1 MKKASLILLILVF
14 LSCDKKQDVDFTKIE
29 TQTILTDS
37 ISIRAIEIVNDTVW
51 YAGSNGKYGAICLT
65 NQTKFKGHIMY
76 DSILP
81 EFRSIAVANENVFV
95 LSAGTPALLYAISKN
110 KTETKLNYILSHPNA
125 FFDSMKLVNDSSAL
139 AMGDPLNE
147 ELTVIKTI
155 DYGKTWKQTKPNKN
169 LKVSKG
175 EAAFAASNTN
185 LIKTEN
191 KVFMVSGGV
200 KSRVFVSED
209 LGENWTDYPTPII
222 QGKAM
227 TGIFTADF
235 YNDEIG
241 IIAGGNYEE
250 QKDKSANKAI
260 TTNGGKTWELVG
272 VNSGF
277 GYSSC
282 VQFIPNSNGNGIV
295 SVGADGLFYSYN
307 RGKSWQKLLDDS
319 ELYTIRFINEKKA
332 IAAGK
337 NKIIAIDFL

>member
-1 MKKASLILLILVF
+1 M
-14 LSCDKKQDVDFTKIE
+14 SCDKKQDVAFTKIE

-37 ISIRAIEIVNDTVW
+37 LSIRAIEIVNDTVW

-81 EFRSIAVANENVFV
+81 EFRSIAVTKENVFV

-125 FFDSMKLVNDSSAL
+125 FFDSMKLVNDSTAL

-191 KVFMVSGGV
+191 KVFMVSGGI

-209 LGENWTDYPTPII
+209 LGENWTAYPTPII

-319 ELYTIRFINEKKA
+319 ELYTIRFKNEKKA

>member
-1 MKKASLILLILVF
+1 
-14 LSCDKKQDVDFTKIE
+14 
-29 TQTILTDS
+29 
-37 ISIRAIEIVNDTVW
+37 
-51 YAGSNGKYGAICLT
+51 
-65 NQTKFKGHIMY
+65 
-76 DSILP
+76 
-81 EFRSIAVANENVFV
+81 
-95 LSAGTPALLYAISKN
+95 
-110 KTETKLNYILSHPNA
+110 
-125 FFDSMKLVNDSSAL
+125 MKLVNDSTL
-139 AMGDPLNE
+139 IAMGDPLNDT
-147 ELTVIKTI
+147 LTVIKST
-155 DYGKTWKQTKPNKN
+155 DYGRNFSESKTHKN

-191 KVFMVSGGV
+191 KVFMVSGGI

-209 LGENWTDYPTPII
+209 LGENWTAYPTPII

-241 IIAGGNYEE
+241 IIAGGNYEKL
-250 QKDKSANKAI
+250 KDKSANKAI

-332 IAAGK
+332 VAAGK